1 MTTYGCDGG
10 FVPEDV
16 AAVLDAVGARFRAF
30 PGYYHPSYE
39 ARAADARHQRQR
51 DVENRVVRAL
61 VKVAGRAGAEEHAVL
76 RSLDE
81 NRGDEDDEAARIA
94 REHGWDD
101 GRLIALRGLA
111 ASRGVDVETVI
122 RAALKGELR
131 AVVELP
137 PAPVP

>member
-16 AAVLDAVGARFRAF
+16 AAVLDAIGARFRAF

-39 ARAADARHQRQR
+39 ARAADARHQRQL
-51 DVENRVVRAL
+51 DVEERVVRAL
-61 VKVAGRAGAEEHAVL
+61 VKVAGRAGDEEHAVL
-76 RSLDE
+76 RSLE

-111 ASRGVDVETVI
+111 ASRGVDLSVVI
-122 RAALKGELR
+122 RAALRGELR

>member
-16 AAVLDAVGARFRAF
+16 AAVLDAIGARFRAF

-51 DVENRVVRAL
+51 DVEDRVVQAL
-61 VKVAGRAGAEEHAVL
+61 VAVAGRAGAEEHAVL
-76 RSLDE
+76 RSLE
-81 NRGDEDDEAARIA
+81 NRGDDADEAARIA
-94 REHGWDD
+94 REQGWDD

-111 ASRGVDVETVI
+111 ASRGVGVEVVI
-122 RAALKGELR
+122 RAALRGELR

-137 PAPVP
+137 PAPVT

>member
-16 AAVLDAVGARFRAF
+16 ADVLDRIGARYRAF

-51 DVENRVVRAL
+51 DVEDRVVKAL
-61 VKVAGRAGAEEHAVL
+61 ATCARRAGDEEHAVL
-76 RSLDE
+76 RSLE
-81 NRGDEDDEAARIA
+81 NRGDDADEAARIA
-94 REHGWDD
+94 REQGWDD

-111 ASRGVDVETVI
+111 AARGVDVETVI

-131 AVVELP
+131 DIVKLP
-137 PAPVP
+137 PAAPVP